1 MRHRLTLSIFTAI
14 LLLTLPTTAN
24 TKRFII
30 ERQVARTGKIIL
42 KNGALNSIV
51 EIDSCLSMP
60 GQDLYKPQ
68 DEKEL
73 APENLPSFPGGDYG
87 FSEYLSSETEYP
99 YQARVN
105 NISGR
110 VLVRFTIE
118 KDGSINE
125 VKIME
130 GIGYGCD
137 REAVRVLKASPKW
150 NPGLLD
156 GKPVRV

>member
-1 MRHRLTLSIFTAI
+1 M
-14 LLLTLPTTAN
+14 
-24 TKRFII
+24 
-30 ERQVARTGKIIL
+30 

-87 FSEYLSSETEYP
+87 FSEYLSSEMEYP

-105 NISGR
+105 HISGR

-156 GKPVRV
+156 GKPVRVYYTMPITFQLSK

>member
-1 MRHRLTLSIFTAI
+1 MTLYAE
-14 LLLTLPTTAN
+14 AN

-30 ERQVARTGKIIL
+30 ERQVAGTDKIFL
-42 KNGALNSIV
+42 KSGALNSIV
-51 EIDSCLSMP
+51 EIDSCLSTP
-60 GQDLYKPQ
+60 RQDLNKLQ

-73 APENLPSFPGGDYG
+73 ALENLPSFPGGDYG
-87 FSEYLSSETEYP
+87 FSEYLSSEIEYP

-105 NISGR
+105 HISGQ
-110 VLVRFTIE
+110 VIVRFVIE

-156 GKPVRV
+156 GKPVRVYYTMPITFQLSK